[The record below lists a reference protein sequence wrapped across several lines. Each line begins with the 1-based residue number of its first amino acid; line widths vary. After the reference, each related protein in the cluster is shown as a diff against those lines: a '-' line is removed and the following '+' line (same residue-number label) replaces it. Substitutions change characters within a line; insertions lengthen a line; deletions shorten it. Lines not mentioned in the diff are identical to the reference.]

1 MKFLLTVFTLTI
13 LLFSCAQE
21 VNVTSKEKVKNEISD
36 QEKHVSKLSM
46 DPEKT
51 KETVL
56 AKGDLVDVLLSFYQK
71 YPKDDYS
78 ANCLSK
84 VVMLYTGLDDVDM
97 ATAYADTLIDK
108 YPKFVD
114 RSQIIEIQIVAY
126 EISITPRDT
135 DKIKKYLNLWL
146 KENTKASKE
155 KISEMKYH
163 LENVETPLIDR
174 FGENMVDLK

>member
-1 MKFLLTVFTLTI
+1 MKFLLTVFALTI
-13 LLFSCAQE
+13 LLFSCSQD

-36 QEKHVSKLSM
+36 QEKHVSKLSK
-46 DPEKT
+46 DLEKT

-56 AKGDLVDVLLSFYQK
+56 AKGELADVLLSFYQK

-84 VVMLYTGLDDVDM
+84 VVMLYTGLDDVVM

-135 DKIKKYLNLWL
+135 DKIKKMTE
-146 KENTKASKE
+146 KELDEYFKSDKSTWYFASNDG
-155 KISEMKYH
+155 IR
-163 LENVETPLIDR
+163 IWDR
-174 FGENMVDLK
+174 KKVRYTH